1 MRTIALLVAFLALC
15 AHAEVYK
22 WVDEKGP
29 DQYGETPPPDAAAT
43 KMNVPSGPATTEP
56 PIAEKAAEKAK
67 EPASKPAAGKEERT
81 ARCEF
86 ERAQQKLLDA
96 EAPVIYKDEK
106 GVMVPLDEAKR
117 EATKER
123 VRDNVKRYCS

>member
-1 MRTIALLVAFLALC
+1 MRTIALLVACLALC

-22 WVDEKGP
+22 WVDEKGRV
-29 DQYGETPPPDAAAT
+29 QYGETPPADAAAT
-43 KMNVPSGPATTEP
+43 KMNVPSGPATADP
-56 PIAEKAAEKAK
+56 AAEKAPEKAK
-67 EPASKPAAGKEERT
+67 ETASKPPAGKEERT

-96 EAPVIYKDEK
+96 DAPIVFKDEK
-106 GVMVPLDEAKR
+106 GVNVPLDEAKR
-117 EATKER
+117 EAAKER